1 MNMAP
6 RLVEDAPEPL
16 VLPGEP
22 QAARLAREHVRR
34 EARLLDPGATDAHLD
49 AVVLVASEL
58 VTNAIRYGTE
68 HGDFFAVTVR
78 VCEAGTRIE
87 VRDPVRRRPHRR
99 PESGERQRGRGLFL
113 LDALCPGRWGCD
125 DTPFGKAVWA
135 EVVR

>member
-1 MNMAP
+1 MDTAR
-6 RLVEDAPEPL
+6 RLVEDASELL

-34 EARLLDPGATDAHLD
+34 EAQLLDPGATDTHLD
-49 AVVLVASEL
+49 DVVLVTSEL

-68 HGDFFAVTVR
+68 PGDFFAVTVR
-78 VCEAGTRIE
+78 AGEAGTRVE
-87 VRDPVRRRPHRR
+87 VRDPVRRRPRR
-99 PESGERQRGRGLFL
+99 RAESEERQRGRGLFL
-113 LDALCPGRWGCD
+113 LDALCPGRWGAY